1 MLRLMHTPGHPLF
14 DQGLAD
20 IIAKK
25 SSGTAAAA
33 ETPRPKPPCDDP
45 DTAPKGKGVRRAAA
59 GATSGSGD
67 EGSLQ
72 DALAVKLASLDS

>member
-59 GATSGSGD
+59 GATSGE

-72 DALAVKLASLDS
+72 NALAAKLASLDS